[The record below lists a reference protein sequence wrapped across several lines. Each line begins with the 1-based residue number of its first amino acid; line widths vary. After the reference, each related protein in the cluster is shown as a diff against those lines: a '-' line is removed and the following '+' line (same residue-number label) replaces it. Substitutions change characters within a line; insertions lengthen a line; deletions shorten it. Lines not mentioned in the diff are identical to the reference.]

1 MDRDY
6 CISRNGT
13 CIRTLVGCIDYRC
26 GFDCD
31 ERCSNEEQEEG
42 ERVSNSDHHSNEMQ
56 LLRGAVKPTAITGLI
71 SIIVSAILAGLPGFY
86 GALLAQ
92 FIVVIFFTVT
102 LGVSKISKDLDPL
115 STMGL
120 ALFSYTTKLLF
131 VGLFLWAI
139 TNFTERETINRT
151 SFGIAAIL
159 LTLSWLGGE
168 IASYMKLRIHLP
180 LPDSSTNKPDSSK
193 EK

>member
-1 MDRDY
+1 M
-6 CISRNGT
+6 T
-13 CIRTLVGCIDYRC
+13 
-26 GFDCD
+26 
-31 ERCSNEEQEEG
+31 
-42 ERVSNSDHHSNEMQ
+42 NSDQQSNEMQ
-56 LLRGAVKPTAITGLI
+56 LLKGAVKPTAITGLI
-71 SIIVSAILAGLPGFY
+71 SVIVSAIISGMPGFY
-86 GALLAQ
+86 GAFLAQ
-92 FIVVIFFTVT
+92 FIVVIFFAVT

-180 LPDSSTNKPDSSK
+180 LPGSSTSKLDSTE

>member
-1 MDRDY
+1 M
-6 CISRNGT
+6 T
-13 CIRTLVGCIDYRC
+13 
-26 GFDCD
+26 
-31 ERCSNEEQEEG
+31 
-42 ERVSNSDHHSNEMQ
+42 NSDQQSNEMQ
-56 LLRGAVKPTAITGLI
+56 LLKGAVKPTAITGLI
-71 SIIVSAILAGLPGFY
+71 SVIVSAIISGMPGFY
-86 GALLAQ
+86 GAFLAQ
-92 FIVVIFFTVT
+92 FIVVIFFAAT

-180 LPDSSTNKPDSSK
+180 LPGSSTSKLDSTE

>member
-1 MDRDY
+1 M
-6 CISRNGT
+6 SNSQNQ
-13 CIRTLVGCIDYRC
+13 
-26 GFDCD
+26 
-31 ERCSNEEQEEG
+31 SNEL
-42 ERVSNSDHHSNEMQ
+42 Q
-56 LLRGAVKPTAITGLI
+56 LLRGAVKPTVIAALIT
-71 SIIVSAILAGLPGFY
+71 IVASAIFVGLPGFY

-92 FIVVIFFTVT
+92 FIVVIFFAVT
-102 LGVSKISKDLDPL
+102 LGVSRVSKDLDPL

-139 TNFTERETINRT
+139 TNFTERATINRT
-151 SFGIAAIL
+151 SFGVAAIV

-180 LPDSSTNKPDSSK
+180 LPDSSTGNSSR

>member
-1 MDRDY
+1 M
-6 CISRNGT
+6 
-13 CIRTLVGCIDYRC
+13 
-26 GFDCD
+26 
-31 ERCSNEEQEEG
+31 
-42 ERVSNSDHHSNEMQ
+42 SNSQEPSNEMQ
-56 LLRGAVKPTAITGLI
+56 LLRGAVKPTAITGLLSVI
-71 SIIVSAILAGLPGFY
+71 ASAILAGLPGFY

-102 LGVSKISKDLDPL
+102 LGVSKLSKDLDPL

-131 VGLFLWAI
+131 VGLFLFAI

-151 SFGIAAIL
+151 SFGVAAIL
-159 LTLSWLGGE
+159 LTISWLGGE

-180 LPDSSTNKPDSSK
+180 LPESSTGNSDSSK

>member
-1 MDRDY
+1 VSTSSNSNY
-6 CISRNGT
+6 P
-13 CIRTLVGCIDYRC
+13 
-26 GFDCD
+26 
-31 ERCSNEEQEEG
+31 SNEA
-42 ERVSNSDHHSNEMQ
+42 Q
-56 LLRGAVKPTAITGLI
+56 LLKGAVKPTAITGLI
-71 SIIVSAILAGLPGFY
+71 SVIVSAVFAGLPGLY

-92 FIVVIFFTVT
+92 FIVVIFFAVT

-151 SFGIAAIL
+151 SFGVAAIL

-180 LPDSSTNKPDSSK
+180 LPEISK
-193 EK
+193 DPSEEK

>member
-1 MDRDY
+1 M
-6 CISRNGT
+6 
-13 CIRTLVGCIDYRC
+13 
-26 GFDCD
+26 
-31 ERCSNEEQEEG
+31 SNAQEQ
-42 ERVSNSDHHSNEMQ
+42 SNEMQ
-56 LLRGAVKPTAITGLI
+56 MLRGAVKPTAITG
-71 SIIVSAILAGLPGFY
+71 IVSIVASAIFAGLPGFY
-86 GALLAQ
+86 GSLLAQ

-102 LGVSKISKDLDPL
+102 LGVSKLSKDLDPL

-131 VGLFLWAI
+131 VGLFLFAI

-151 SFGIAAIL
+151 SFGVAAIL
-159 LTLSWLGGE
+159 LTISWLGGE

-180 LPDSSTNKPDSSK
+180 LPDSSTGNSDSTK

>member
-1 MDRDY
+1 M
-6 CISRNGT
+6 
-13 CIRTLVGCIDYRC
+13 
-26 GFDCD
+26 
-31 ERCSNEEQEEG
+31 
-42 ERVSNSDHHSNEMQ
+42 SNSREESNEMQ

-71 SIIVSAILAGLPGFY
+71 SVIASAIFAGLPGFY

-102 LGVSKISKDLDPL
+102 LGVSKLSKELDPL

-131 VGLFLWAI
+131 VALFLFAI

-151 SFGIAAIL
+151 SFGVAAIL
-159 LTLSWLGGE
+159 LTISWLGGE

-180 LPDSSTNKPDSSK
+180 LPDSSTSNTSK

>member
-1 MDRDY
+1 M
-6 CISRNGT
+6 SKSSNP
-13 CIRTLVGCIDYRC
+13 
-26 GFDCD
+26 
-31 ERCSNEEQEEG
+31 SNEA
-42 ERVSNSDHHSNEMQ
+42 Q
-56 LLRGAVKPTAITGLI
+56 LLKGAVKPTAITGLV
-71 SIIVSAILAGLPGFY
+71 SVIVSAIFADLPGLY

-92 FIVVIFFTVT
+92 FIVVIFFAVT

-151 SFGIAAIL
+151 SFGIAAIV

-180 LPDSSTNKPDSSK
+180 LPDSSPNK

>member
-1 MDRDY
+1 M
-6 CISRNGT
+6 
-13 CIRTLVGCIDYRC
+13 
-26 GFDCD
+26 
-31 ERCSNEEQEEG
+31 
-42 ERVSNSDHHSNEMQ
+42 SNSREESNEMQ

-71 SIIVSAILAGLPGFY
+71 SVIASAIFAGLPGFY

-102 LGVSKISKDLDPL
+102 IGVSKLSKDLDPL

-131 VGLFLWAI
+131 VGLFLFAI
-139 TNFTERETINRT
+139 TNFTERATINRT
-151 SFGIAAIL
+151 SFGVAAIL
-159 LTLSWLGGE
+159 LTISWLGGE

-180 LPDSSTNKPDSSK
+180 LPDSSTSNTSK

>member
-1 MDRDY
+1 M
-6 CISRNGT
+6 
-13 CIRTLVGCIDYRC
+13 VGCFDYSFGFSCNQRC
-26 GFDCD
+26 
-31 ERCSNEEQEEG
+31 RNEEQKEG
-42 ERVSNSDHHSNEMQ
+42 GCMSTSDQQSNEMH
-56 LLRGAVKPTAITGLI
+56 LLKGAVKPTAITGLI
-71 SIIVSAILAGLPGFY
+71 SIIVSAIFAGMPGFY
-86 GALLAQ
+86 GASLAQ
-92 FIVVIFFTVT
+92 FIVVIFFAVT

-139 TNFTERETINRT
+139 TNFTERDTINRT
-151 SFGIAAIL
+151 SFGVAAIL

-193 EK
+193 E

>member
-1 MDRDY
+1 M
-6 CISRNGT
+6 
-13 CIRTLVGCIDYRC
+13 
-26 GFDCD
+26 
-31 ERCSNEEQEEG
+31 
-42 ERVSNSDHHSNEMQ
+42 SNSREESNEMQ

-71 SIIVSAILAGLPGFY
+71 SVIASAIFAGLPGFY

-102 LGVSKISKDLDPL
+102 LGVSKLSKDLDPF

-131 VGLFLWAI
+131 VGLFLFAI

-151 SFGIAAIL
+151 SFGVAAIL

-180 LPDSSTNKPDSSK
+180 LPDSSTSNTSK

>member
-1 MDRDY
+1 M
-6 CISRNGT
+6 
-13 CIRTLVGCIDYRC
+13 
-26 GFDCD
+26 
-31 ERCSNEEQEEG
+31 
-42 ERVSNSDHHSNEMQ
+42 SNSQEQSNEMQ

-71 SIIVSAILAGLPGFY
+71 SVIISAIIAGLPGLY

-92 FIVVIFFTVT
+92 FIVVIFFAVT
-102 LGVSKISKDLDPL
+102 LGVSKLSKDLDPL

-131 VGLFLWAI
+131 VGLFLFAI

-151 SFGIAAIL
+151 SFGVAAIL

-180 LPDSSTNKPDSSK
+180 LPDNSSDSTK